1 MVTVN
6 EVGLGGY
13 FQIILKKLWIVILIT
28 LIFTTASA
36 FLSFQYIKPSYQA
49 KVQLLIGDIGTI
61 ETYKEMIQSPLI
73 MDSVSQELN
82 SVGGDVEVSSTIG
95 SQIILITVNGND
107 GEQVSSIANTIATTF
122 KGKIVEVTGIDDVMI
137 LSTPTVSTSSVNPQI
152 QMNIS
157 LAFMLS
163 VLISLGIILL
173 IEYINPILK
182 TEEEVRKN
190 LNAPILGKV
199 SIDKIKRKKG

>member
-1 MVTVN
+1 M
-6 EVGLGGY
+6 
-13 FQIILKKLWIVILIT
+13 
-28 LIFTTASA
+28 
-36 FLSFQYIKPSYQA
+36 
-49 KVQLLIGDIGTI
+49 
-61 ETYKEMIQSPLI
+61 
-73 MDSVSQELN
+73 
-82 SVGGDVEVSSTIG
+82 EVSSTTG

-107 GEQVSSIANTIATTF
+107 GEQLSSIANTIATTF
-122 KGKIVEVTGIDDVMI
+122 KGKIVEVTGIDDVTV
-137 LSTPTVSTSSVNPQI
+137 LSTPTVSTSSVNTQI

-199 SIDKIKRKKG
+199 SID

>member
-13 FQIILKKLWIVILIT
+13 FQIILKKLWIVILIS

-73 MDSVSQELN
+73 MD
-82 SVGGDVEVSSTIG
+82 
-95 SQIILITVNGND
+95 
-107 GEQVSSIANTIATTF
+107 
-122 KGKIVEVTGIDDVMI
+122 
-137 LSTPTVSTSSVNPQI
+137 
-152 QMNIS
+152 
-157 LAFMLS
+157 
-163 VLISLGIILL
+163 
-173 IEYINPILK
+173 
-182 TEEEVRKN
+182 
-190 LNAPILGKV
+190 
-199 SIDKIKRKKG
+199 